1 MNKYFSGTEG
11 YDTAPYMVE
20 IHGVGD
26 PEKNW
31 SGNALRFDTK
41 DDASAYADELAGRWF
56 GMDRWRVIEVKL
68 SQLFKAKRKG
78 IDCTEEESAYIKG
91 WLRDTEISDDF
102 GERYILTEIEE
113 SFPMEYGE
121 WIDEN

>member
-1 MNKYFSGTEG
+1 MNKYFSGNEG

-20 IHGVGD
+20 VHGVGD

-68 SQLFKAKRKG
+68 AGLLKAKRKG
-78 IDCTEEESAYIKG
+78 LDCNENESAYIKG
-91 WLRDTEISDDF
+91 WMRDTIICLGY
-102 GERYILTEIEE
+102 GEPSILKEIEE
-113 SFPMEYGE
+113 LFPMEYSE
-121 WIDEN
+121 MD